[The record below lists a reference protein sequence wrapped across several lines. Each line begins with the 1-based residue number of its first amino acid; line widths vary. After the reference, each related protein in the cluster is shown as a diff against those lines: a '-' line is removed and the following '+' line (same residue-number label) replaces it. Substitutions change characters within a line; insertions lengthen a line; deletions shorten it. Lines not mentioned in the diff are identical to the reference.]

1 MWEWGCKITDSVLL
15 VLQLHVLRLELKVNI
30 LTKKKKETCGFYTQP
45 FLTHETSFTVSKFQF
60 LYMM

>member
-30 LTKKKKETCGFYTQP
+30 LTKKKKRNMWILHSTFPY
-45 FLTHETSFTVSKFQF
+45 S
-60 LYMM
+60 